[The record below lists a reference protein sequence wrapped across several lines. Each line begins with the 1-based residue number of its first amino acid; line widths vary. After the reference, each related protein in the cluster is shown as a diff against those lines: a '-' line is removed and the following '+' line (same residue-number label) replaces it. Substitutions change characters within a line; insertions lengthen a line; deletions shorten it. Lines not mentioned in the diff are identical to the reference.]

1 MKKLVPLPARTA
13 YSELQPGLIISTVE
27 RLEQRI
33 GERFPDSGL
42 SHVAGELRLLAMETE
57 RIAARL
63 RRPIWP
69 IRIATFGGVG
79 AILVFAL
86 MLLSLFI
93 GVSSAGSPGSEN
105 LSELLQGVE
114 AGINEVVFLSL
125 AVFFLMSLEQRV
137 KRRGALK
144 ALHPLRSIV
153 HIVDMHQL
161 TKDPQFVLAGGRDT
175 ASSPQ
180 RTLTRFELARYLDYC
195 SELLSL
201 SSKLA
206 ALHVQYV
213 NDPVVLDAVND
224 IETLAASLSNKVWQ
238 KIMML
243 DTVGSDEP
251 APEAGHA
258 AVQRDVL

>member
-1 MKKLVPLPARTA
+1 MSYRLPMSTEPQPSAT
-13 YSELQPGLIISTVE
+13 YSELQPALIIATAQ

-33 GERFPDSGL
+33 NERFPGAGL
-42 SHVAGELRLLAMETE
+42 GRVAAELARIAEETE
-57 RIAARL
+57 RITARL

-69 IRIATFGGVG
+69 LRIATFAGV
-79 AILVFAL
+79 LVLVLFAL
-86 MLLSLFI
+86 ALASLFVR
-93 GVSSAGSPGSEN
+93 VSPSVEN

-125 AVFFLMSLEQRV
+125 AVFFLVSIEQRA
-137 KRRGALK
+137 KRRQVLR
-144 ALHPLRSIV
+144 ALHRLRSIV

-161 TKDPQFVLAGGRDT
+161 TKDPQQVMGASEST
-175 ASSPQ
+175 ASSPT

-195 SELLSL
+195 SELFSL

-213 NDPVVLDAVND
+213 NDHVVLDAVND

-238 KIMML
+238 KIMIL
-243 DTVGSDEP
+243 DTV
-251 APEAGHA
+251 AP
-258 AVQRDVL
+258 D